1 MIKNKL
7 IYIKTFGCLQNQ
19 ADSERISYYYWK
31 QGYFVSNS
39 WEEADR
45 VVINTCMIRES
56 AENRA
61 YGLINKIDQ
70 FNANHNNKIEIIVTG
85 CLVGALIRQN
95 NQGEWSSKFPQVSK
109 WLPISTYDYG
119 ENEPLRENSK
129 TAIIPISNGCNNYCS
144 YCIVP
149 FTRGKEVSRPFE
161 EIINEA
167 QMAVKNGFEE
177 LSLVGQNV
185 NSYGADMLGADNWV
199 NMGKKRFK
207 SLFPKLLET
216 VATMGFKKISFVS
229 SNPWDFSDELIDVVS
244 KYSTIDRLIHLPLQS
259 GDDNVLIKMNRGYNA
274 DEYLELVS
282 KIKKKVKGVKIS
294 TDIIVGFPGEDE
306 TAFTNTIKV
315 CRKAKFVKAYINK
328 YSPRK
333 GTMSALNFGDNVP
346 PKEKKRRWM
355 ILEELI
361 NKVKQ

>member
-1 MIKNKL
+1 VIKNKL

-19 ADSERISYYYWK
+19 ADSERIGFYYWK
-31 QGYFVSNS
+31 RGYAVSS
-39 WEEADR
+39 DWERADR

-56 AENRA
+56 AENRT

-70 FNANHNNKIEIIVTG
+70 HNKIYKKKIEITVTG
-85 CLVGALIRQN
+85 CLVGALARQKGL
-95 NQGEWSSKFPQVSK
+95 GEWGVKFPQVSE

-119 ENEPLRENSK
+119 DNEPLREK
-129 TAIIPISNGCNNYCS
+129 EKAAIIPISNGCNNYCS

-149 FTRGKEVSRPFE
+149 FTRGKEVSRPID
-161 EIINEA
+161 EIISEA
-167 QMAVKNGFEE
+167 LIALNNGFDE

-185 NSYGADMLGADNWV
+185 NSYGADMMGADNWV

-229 SNPWDFSDELIDVVS
+229 SNPWDFSDELIEVIS
-244 KYSTIDRLIHLPLQS
+244 RHPTIDRLIHLPLQS
-259 GDDNVLIKMNRGYNA
+259 GDDNILKRMNRGYSAN
-274 DEYLELVS
+274 EYLTLAN
-282 KIKKKVKGVKIS
+282 KIKKMVKGVSIS

-306 TAFTNTIKV
+306 TAFTNTVKV

-333 GTMSALNFGDNVP
+333 GTVSAINYIDDVS

-355 ILEELI
+355 ILEKLI
-361 NKVKQ
+361 NTVK